1 MIIVGSDWGEYIL
14 SDSVLDNNA
23 SGYAKAG
30 KAGRA
35 FRIVRMLRLLRL
47 ARMRE
52 VIDLMLERI
61 RSERVIIVAGV
72 LRMTSIILSL
82 AHILACVWWGIGTM
96 DEGNS
101 WIIKHD
107 YERQS
112 IFYKY
117 FMTLHWSLSQFAGG
131 MDEVTPA
138 NTGERVYTIL
148 VFLTCFVAAAAFI
161 STLTSSM
168 TQLNII
174 GSQHS
179 QQLSQ
184 MRKYLYQNGITNRLA
199 LRVMRNAKHA
209 VHEQQRMMPED
220 NVPLL
225 RVVSEPLRLE
235 LHFEMFSPI
244 LSLHPWIQKY
254 SHECPQVM
262 RKVCHLATR
271 FEIVS
276 AGDVLFNSGEIPSK
290 PVMYIVVYG
299 ELLYDIHG
307 VETEV
312 KLGKCISE
320 ATLWTQ
326 WMHRGVLTAASDCRL
341 CLLDSKVFQE
351 IAGQFHHVDF
361 DPRVYANA
369 FVNCLNDMDIQDVTD
384 LTFFESLVPRRGNK
398 SMTRGM
404 TASGKMSQVVP
415 TDELPSV
422 PEMSMWKRFT
432 GALSGSRK

>member
-1 MIIVGSDWGEYIL
+1 
-14 SDSVLDNNA
+14 
-23 SGYAKAG
+23 
-30 KAGRA
+30 
-35 FRIVRMLRLLRL
+35 
-47 ARMRE
+47 
-52 VIDLMLERI
+52 
-61 RSERVIIVAGV
+61 
-72 LRMTSIILSL
+72 
-82 AHILACVWWGIGTM
+82 M

-225 RVVSEPLRLE
+225 RVVSER
-235 LHFEMFSPI
+235 FSVCI
-244 LSLHPWIQKY
+244 LGFRSTAMNVRKLCARSAIL
-254 SHECPQVM
+254 PQDS
-262 RKVCHLATR
+262 
-271 FEIVS
+271 EIVS

-320 ATLWTQ
+320 ATLWT
-326 WMHRGVLTAASDCRL
+326 
-341 CLLDSKVFQE
+341 
-351 IAGQFHHVDF
+351 
-361 DPRVYANA
+361 
-369 FVNCLNDMDIQDVTD
+369 
-384 LTFFESLVPRRGNK
+384 
-398 SMTRGM
+398 
-404 TASGKMSQVVP
+404 
-415 TDELPSV
+415 
-422 PEMSMWKRFT
+422 
-432 GALSGSRK
+432 